1 MERTSILSAE
11 NNQERYFSVP
21 LLVRKILIAGS
32 PVKGYTGSQM
42 PKIID
47 HKQRKIAILRQAFSL
62 FAEHGYQNTSLSHLA
77 EACGISRPTLYL
89 YFRDKEEIFTYA
101 VKYYTDEMFSDYR
114 DVAAVSGPVL
124 PQIRKIV
131 ADIIFKSWHNRD
143 FITSLGDF
151 IFQKRQEDRNFPAA
165 IRRRTVKLDHLLR
178 RMLRQGIENGELRS
192 IPLGSHSHAH
202 HGPDTGLFVQTGHHQ
217 QRRSQT
223 DGFRS

>member
-1 MERTSILSAE
+1 
-11 NNQERYFSVP
+11 VP
-21 LLVRKILIAGS
+21 LLVRKILIAGT

-178 RMLRQGIENGELRS
+178 RMLRQGIESGELRP
-192 IPLGSHSHAH
+192 IPLEATAMHIMDLIQAYLFKLAIISSAD
-202 HGPDTGLFVQTGHHQ
+202 PKQTVSVLEAFLDGLAANP
-217 QRRSQT
+217 S
-223 DGFRS
+223 

>member
-1 MERTSILSAE
+1 
-11 NNQERYFSVP
+11 
-21 LLVRKILIAGS
+21 
-32 PVKGYTGSQM
+32 M

-47 HKQRKIAILRQAFSL
+47 HKQRKVSILRKAFSL
-62 FAEHGYQNTSLSHLA
+62 FAENGYQNTSLSQLA
-77 EACGISRPTLYL
+77 EACDISRPTLYL

-114 DVAAVSGPVL
+114 DVASVSGPVL
-124 PQIRKIV
+124 PQIRRII

-178 RMLRQGIENGELRS
+178 RMLREGMDAGELRS
-192 IPLGSHSHAH
+192 IPVEATSMQILDLIQAYLFKLAIISAADPRQTVSVIEAFLDGLKRCDSAGS
-202 HGPDTGLFVQTGHHQ
+202 P
-217 QRRSQT
+217 
-223 DGFRS
+223 